1 MFDFAAIQEWVSKN
15 FSTIFLVLFVL
26 FRVWTVRKS
35 LQGGDTAELPG
46 NKVVTVTNMQEWN
59 ERQEE
64 AKKNKKLL
72 IVDFFATWCGPCKR
86 ASPEYQ
92 QMSIDYDEKTVM
104 FLKVNVD
111 VATDVT
117 TAMSVRSMP
126 TFKLFKDGQELET
139 ITGWDKARVATLL
152 NENGANL
159 LSAEEKEE
167 IVKQA
172 TVAAASAAETKKD
185 HADQSVSGSYKKLF
199 PVDDFTICA
208 EVTLGAGPSPNVQ
221 LAVTVNGFGAYSR
234 LLPVDDTVEGFYVV
248 DKPGATDRALFRHI
262 VGYFYGRFGL
272 LWGMDMFFF
281 DFIQRPRAIT
291 ILFNGS
297 THNFTPG
304 GCPPPPLPDLK

>member
-1 MFDFAAIQEWVSKN
+1 MFDFTAIQEWVSKN
-15 FSTIFLVLFVL
+15 FSTIFLILFVL

-35 LQGGDTAELPG
+35 LQGGDTAEIPG
-46 NKVVTVTNMQEWN
+46 SKVVTVTNMQEWN

-152 NENGANL
+152 NENGAKL
-159 LSAEEKEE
+159 LSAEEKEKV
-167 IVKQA
+167 VKEA
-172 TVAAASAAETKKD
+172 STAAAAAAAETKKD
-185 HADQSVSGSYKKLF
+185 Q
-199 PVDDFTICA
+199 
-208 EVTLGAGPSPNVQ
+208 
-221 LAVTVNGFGAYSR
+221 
-234 LLPVDDTVEGFYVV
+234 
-248 DKPGATDRALFRHI
+248 
-262 VGYFYGRFGL
+262 
-272 LWGMDMFFF
+272 
-281 DFIQRPRAIT
+281 
-291 ILFNGS
+291 
-297 THNFTPG
+297 
-304 GCPPPPLPDLK
+304 